1 MGQTACARHEQGGLK
16 WGAGKITTY
25 DRKYRTKPKYKTKPK
40 DMIHIRAT
48 TVPSV
53 LSRRTKYVGNS
64 SLLPSSTAWRGI
76 LGERDALV
84 KDKQRRSTCSLTQIV
99 QTGL

>member
-25 DRKYRTKPKYKTKPK
+25 ERKYKTKSK
-40 DMIHIRAT
+40 DMILIRAT

-64 SLLPSSTAWRGI
+64 ALLPSSTAWRGI